1 MAENNTLTQTT
12 VLQVDTLKAVKS
24 VQDLRDNIK
33 TLRQVMNEAT
43 IGTDEYVAA
52 QEELAAQQNALREIQ
67 RGSAAS
73 IEEVSKA
80 AAGLGTSYAAL
91 VNQMKSL
98 TAEYRTTEDV
108 AQKADLAKRI
118 KSINDQL
125 KDMDATRGVFSR
137 NVGDYANQLT
147 KGFQAT
153 AGAASSV
160 INPVQNV
167 TAGLTAMSSTPV
179 IAVIGL
185 VVNLLDRLIKSLKSN
200 EETMAAFKV
209 ALAPVNA
216 LGTAF
221 TKWLQGVAEGFVK
234 FIDWT
239 VKATRAVAKFL
250 GYITEEDEAL
260 MEKHIEIAQKENE
273 LDKQR
278 RETDKANAKSAAE
291 AANLRAKAAEKDKY
305 TAEERLEFINKAAD
319 EEEKI
324 AQRNKD
330 LAQQEYNAL
339 KEKADLVQN
348 SKEEND
354 ALAAAEIKVMEAE
367 TAYMNKLRELNAQ
380 RAEAINQMNA
390 QAKAAADAAEK
401 IRALADLSLDI
412 DVSGLDDIEEINEKI
427 ILPEDQW
434 AERAKLMQ
442 ENIDREVE
450 MQIKKNMLLIE
461 DEQTRADEEWR
472 IRMEAEERK
481 LDVIREAEEK
491 TTDPFTKLEL
501 QRQIADMEVDIV
513 IEKNKRIKEENKKTL
528 NDALT
533 DKQEMLSRAAEITA
547 FIGSM
552 TTGILDDIAN
562 SMEVTNAKEFKRQQD
577 LQVASATISMIA
589 GAAGAFMQA
598 MATYPAPI
606 GAAVGAVMSAVALT
620 TGAMQIRKI
629 KQQKY
634 KGGSSVPST
643 SSAPAAVSAPNIET
657 QLPTVRTLTGAKE
670 EERLNRMASPV
681 RAYIV
686 DSDLQAKE
694 RERDVIEEETS
705 F

>member
-1 MAENNTLTQTT
+1 MAENNTLTKTT

-98 TAEYRTTEDV
+98 TAKYRTTEDV

-179 IAVIGL
+179 IAIIGL

-305 TAEERLEFINKAAD
+305 TAEERLAFINKAAD

-339 KEKADLVQN
+339 KEKADLAQN

-434 AERAKLMQ
+434 AERAKMMQ

-501 QRQIADMEVDIV
+501 QRQLADMEVDIV
-513 IEKNKRIKEENKKTL
+513 IEKNKRIKEENKKNL

-577 LQVASATISMIA
+577 LQVASATISMLA

>member
-1 MAENNTLTQTT
+1 MAENNTLTKTT

-179 IAVIGL
+179 VAIIGL

-305 TAEERLEFINKAAD
+305 TAKERLAFINKAAD

-339 KEKADLVQN
+339 KEKADLAQN

-434 AERAKLMQ
+434 AERAKQMQ

-481 LDVIREAEEK
+481 LEVIREAEEK

-577 LQVASATISMIA
+577 LQVASATISMLA

>member
-1 MAENNTLTQTT
+1 MAENNTLTKTT

-137 NVGDYANQLT
+137 NVGDYANQVT

-179 IAVIGL
+179 VAVIGL

-319 EEEKI
+319 EEGKI

-339 KEKADLVQN
+339 KEKADLAQN

-412 DVSGLDDIEEINEKI
+412 DVSGWDDIEEINEKI

-513 IEKNKRIKEENKKTL
+513 IEKNKRIKEENKKNL

-577 LQVASATISMIA
+577 LQVASATINMIA

>member
-1 MAENNTLTQTT
+1 MAENNTLTKTT

-167 TAGLTAMSSTPV
+167 TAGLTAMSSTPIV
-179 IAVIGL
+179 AVIGL

-319 EEEKI
+319 EEGKI

-339 KEKADLVQN
+339 KEKADLAQN

-412 DVSGLDDIEEINEKI
+412 DVSGWDDIEEINEKI

-442 ENIDREVE
+442 ENIDLEVE

-513 IEKNKRIKEENKKTL
+513 IEKNKRIKEENKKNL

-577 LQVASATISMIA
+577 LQVASATINMIA

>member
-1 MAENNTLTQTT
+1 MAENNTLTKTT

-137 NVGDYANQLT
+137 NVGDYANQMT

-179 IAVIGL
+179 VAIIGL

-250 GYITEEDEAL
+250 GYINEEDEAL

-305 TAEERLEFINKAAD
+305 TAEERLAFINKAAD

-339 KEKADLVQN
+339 KEKADLAQN

-434 AERAKLMQ
+434 AERAKLIQ

-577 LQVASATISMIA
+577 LQVASATINMLA

>member
-1 MAENNTLTQTT
+1 MAENNTLTKTT

-137 NVGDYANQLT
+137 NVGDYANQMT

-179 IAVIGL
+179 VAIIGL

-250 GYITEEDEAL
+250 GYINEEDEAL

-339 KEKADLVQN
+339 KEKADLAQN

-434 AERAKLMQ
+434 AERAKLIQ

-577 LQVASATISMIA
+577 LQVASATINMIA

>member
-1 MAENNTLTQTT
+1 MAENNTLTKTT

-137 NVGDYANQLT
+137 NVGDYANQMT

-179 IAVIGL
+179 VAIIGL

-250 GYITEEDEAL
+250 GYINEEDEAL

-339 KEKADLVQN
+339 KEKADLAQN

-434 AERAKLMQ
+434 AERAKLIQ

-577 LQVASATISMIA
+577 LQVASATINMIA

-670 EERLNRMASPV
+670 EERLNRMAYPV

>member
-1 MAENNTLTQTT
+1 MAENNTLTKTT

-167 TAGLTAMSSTPV
+167 TAGLTAMSSTPIV
-179 IAVIGL
+179 AIIGL

-319 EEEKI
+319 EEAKI

-339 KEKADLVQN
+339 KEKADLAQN

-481 LDVIREAEEK
+481 LNVIREAEEK

-577 LQVASATISMIA
+577 LQVASATINMIA

>member
-1 MAENNTLTQTT
+1 MAENNTLTKTT

-179 IAVIGL
+179 VAIIGL

-250 GYITEEDEAL
+250 GYINEEDEAL

-339 KEKADLVQN
+339 KEKADLAQN

-577 LQVASATISMIA
+577 LQVASATINMIA

-670 EERLNRMASPV
+670 EERLNRMAFPV

>member
-1 MAENNTLTQTT
+1 MAENNTLTKTT

-179 IAVIGL
+179 VAIIGL

-305 TAEERLEFINKAAD
+305 TAEERLAFINKAAD

-339 KEKADLVQN
+339 KEKADLAQN

-434 AERAKLMQ
+434 AERAKLIQ

-481 LDVIREAEEK
+481 LEVIREAEEK

-513 IEKNKRIKEENKKTL
+513 IEKNKRIKEENKKNL

-577 LQVASATISMIA
+577 LQVASATINMIA

>member
-1 MAENNTLTQTT
+1 MAENNTLTKTT

-52 QEELAAQQNALREIQ
+52 QEELAAQQNALREIH

-179 IAVIGL
+179 VAIIGL

-250 GYITEEDEAL
+250 GYINEEDEAL

-305 TAEERLEFINKAAD
+305 TAEERLAFINKAAD

-339 KEKADLVQN
+339 KEKADLAQN

-513 IEKNKRIKEENKKTL
+513 IEKNKRIKEENKKNL

-577 LQVASATISMIA
+577 LQVASATINMIA

>member
-1 MAENNTLTQTT
+1 MAENNTLTKTT

-339 KEKADLVQN
+339 KEKADLAQN

-481 LDVIREAEEK
+481 LEVIREAEEK

-513 IEKNKRIKEENKKTL
+513 IEKNKRIKEENKKNL

-577 LQVASATISMIA
+577 LQVASATINMLA

>member
-1 MAENNTLTQTT
+1 MAENNTLTKTT

-118 KSINDQL
+118 KAINDQL

-137 NVGDYANQLT
+137 NVGDYANQMT

-179 IAVIGL
+179 VAIIGL

-305 TAEERLEFINKAAD
+305 TAAERLAFINKAAD

-339 KEKADLVQN
+339 KEKADLAQN

-434 AERAKLMQ
+434 AERAKQMQ

-481 LDVIREAEEK
+481 LEVIREAEEK

-577 LQVASATISMIA
+577 LQVASATINMLA

>member
-1 MAENNTLTQTT
+1 MAENNTLTKTT

-179 IAVIGL
+179 VAIIGL

-339 KEKADLVQN
+339 KEKADLAQN

-577 LQVASATISMIA
+577 LQVASATINMIA

>member
-1 MAENNTLTQTT
+1 MAENNTLTKTT

-167 TAGLTAMSSTPV
+167 TAGLTAMSSTPIV
-179 IAVIGL
+179 AIIGL

-250 GYITEEDEAL
+250 GYINEEDEAL

-339 KEKADLVQN
+339 KEKADLAQN

-481 LDVIREAEEK
+481 LNVIREAEEK

-577 LQVASATISMIA
+577 LQVASATINMIA

>member
-1 MAENNTLTQTT
+1 MAENNTLTKTT

-179 IAVIGL
+179 VAVIGL
-185 VVNLLDRLIKSLKSN
+185 VVNILDRLIKSLKSN

-305 TAEERLEFINKAAD
+305 TAEERLAFINKAAD

-339 KEKADLVQN
+339 KEKADLAQN

-501 QRQIADMEVDIV
+501 QRQLADMEVDIV
-513 IEKNKRIKEENKKTL
+513 IEKNKRIKEENKKNL

-577 LQVASATISMIA
+577 LQVASATINMIA

>member
-137 NVGDYANQLT
+137 NVGDYANQMT

-167 TAGLTAMSSTPV
+167 TAGLTAMSSTPIV
-179 IAVIGL
+179 AVIGL

-250 GYITEEDEAL
+250 GYINEEDEAL

-305 TAEERLEFINKAAD
+305 TAEERLAFINKAAD

-339 KEKADLVQN
+339 KEKADLAQN

-434 AERAKLMQ
+434 AERAKQMQ

-577 LQVASATISMIA
+577 LQVASATINMIA

>member
-1 MAENNTLTQTT
+1 MAENNTLTKTT

-137 NVGDYANQLT
+137 NVGDYANQMT

-179 IAVIGL
+179 VAVIGL

-250 GYITEEDEAL
+250 GYISEEDEAL

-319 EEEKI
+319 EEAKI

-339 KEKADLVQN
+339 KEKADLAQN

-481 LDVIREAEEK
+481 LDAIREAEEK

-577 LQVASATISMIA
+577 LQVASATINMIA

>member
-1 MAENNTLTQTT
+1 MAENNTLTKTT

-179 IAVIGL
+179 VAIIGL

-250 GYITEEDEAL
+250 GYINEEDEAL

-339 KEKADLVQN
+339 KEKADLAQN

-434 AERAKLMQ
+434 AERAKLIQ

-577 LQVASATISMIA
+577 LQVASATINMIA

-634 KGGSSVPST
+634 KGGGSVPST
-643 SSAPAAVSAPNIET
+643 SSAPAAVSAPNIKT

>member
-1 MAENNTLTQTT
+1 MAENNTLTKTT

-179 IAVIGL
+179 VAVIGL
-185 VVNLLDRLIKSLKSN
+185 FVNLLDRLIKSLKSN

-339 KEKADLVQN
+339 KEKADLAQN

-513 IEKNKRIKEENKKTL
+513 IEKNKRIKEENKKNI

-533 DKQEMLSRAAEITA
+533 EKQEMLSRAAEITA

-577 LQVASATISMIA
+577 LQVASATINMIA

>member
-1 MAENNTLTQTT
+1 MAENNTLTKTT

-167 TAGLTAMSSTPV
+167 TAGLTAMSSTPIV
-179 IAVIGL
+179 AVIGL
-185 VVNLLDRLIKSLKSN
+185 VVNILDRLIKSLKSN

-339 KEKADLVQN
+339 KEKADLAQN

-513 IEKNKRIKEENKKTL
+513 IEKNKRIKEENKKNL

-577 LQVASATISMIA
+577 LQVASATINMIA

>member
-167 TAGLTAMSSTPV
+167 TAGLTAMSSTPIV
-179 IAVIGL
+179 AVIGL

-305 TAEERLEFINKAAD
+305 TAEERLAFINKAAD

-339 KEKADLVQN
+339 KEKADLAQN

-434 AERAKLMQ
+434 AERAKQMQ

-577 LQVASATISMIA
+577 LQVASATINMIA

>member
-1 MAENNTLTQTT
+1 MAENNTLTKTT

-137 NVGDYANQLT
+137 NVGDYANQMT

-179 IAVIGL
+179 VAIIGL

-339 KEKADLVQN
+339 KEKADLAQN

-354 ALAAAEIKVMEAE
+354 ALAAAEIKVIEAE

-434 AERAKLMQ
+434 AERAKLIQ

-577 LQVASATISMIA
+577 LQVASATINMIA

-670 EERLNRMASPV
+670 EERLNRIASPV

>member
-1 MAENNTLTQTT
+1 MAENNTLTKTT

-179 IAVIGL
+179 VAVIGL

-319 EEEKI
+319 EEGKI

-339 KEKADLVQN
+339 KEKADLAQN

-412 DVSGLDDIEEINEKI
+412 DVSGWDDIEEINEKI

-513 IEKNKRIKEENKKTL
+513 IEKNKRIKEENKKNL

-577 LQVASATISMIA
+577 LQVASATINMLA

>member
-1 MAENNTLTQTT
+1 MAENNTLTKTT

-167 TAGLTAMSSTPV
+167 TAGLTAMSSTPIV
-179 IAVIGL
+179 AVIGL

-305 TAEERLEFINKAAD
+305 TAEERLAFINKAAD

-339 KEKADLVQN
+339 KEKADLAQN

-434 AERAKLMQ
+434 AERAKLIQ

-481 LDVIREAEEK
+481 LEVIREAEEK

-577 LQVASATISMIA
+577 LQVASATINMIA

>member
-1 MAENNTLTQTT
+1 MAENNTLTKTT

-137 NVGDYANQLT
+137 NVGDYANQMT

-179 IAVIGL
+179 VAIIGL

-250 GYITEEDEAL
+250 GYINEEDEAL

-339 KEKADLVQN
+339 KEKADLAQN

-434 AERAKLMQ
+434 AERAKLIQ

-577 LQVASATISMIA
+577 LQVASATINMIA

-634 KGGSSVPST
+634 KGGGSVPST
-643 SSAPAAVSAPNIET
+643 SSAPAAVSAPNIKT

>member
-1 MAENNTLTQTT
+1 MAENNTLTKTT

-167 TAGLTAMSSTPV
+167 TAGLTAMSSTPIV
-179 IAVIGL
+179 AVIGL

-239 VKATRAVAKFL
+239 VKATRSVAKFL

-319 EEEKI
+319 EEGKI

-339 KEKADLVQN
+339 KEKADLAQN

-412 DVSGLDDIEEINEKI
+412 DVSGWDDIEEINEKI

-442 ENIDREVE
+442 ENIDLEVE

-501 QRQIADMEVDIV
+501 QRQIAGMEVDIV
-513 IEKNKRIKEENKKTL
+513 IEKNKRIKEENKKNL

-577 LQVASATISMIA
+577 LQVASATINMIA